1 MKKYN
6 YILLGMLSLFF
17 VTTLTSCSDYFDQ
30 VPDDRLSLEEIF
42 KTRDGALKYLSNVYT
57 FLPDEFNQRQV
68 HETSLYRTPGPWT
81 GASDETEWT
90 SSGNKAKL
98 INNNSID
105 ATENTMVLYRWK
117 SWYSGIHE
125 SAVFTKY
132 VDQAPLTASER
143 AQWKAEAKALRAIY
157 YFYLVRTYGP
167 VPVLEDDYALDT
179 PSNELQLSRSTV
191 DRCFDFIV
199 SELKEAQN
207 AGLLEDA
214 SSDKTTGVGRIDKAI
229 AQAFIIEALTY
240 RASWLFNGEC
250 TYYADMANPD
260 GTRLFPSKPDAA
272 TIKADWQKVVTE
284 CQKFFADYGNRFQ
297 LMYTDKSGKSVAGPD
312 AEGFN
317 PYESYR
323 RAIRTLFSE
332 MGNNKEMIF
341 YRMDN
346 AAGTMQYDRMP
357 NKSGNTN
364 DYRGGSL
371 LGATQEMVDAYF
383 MANGMSPVTGY
394 AADGVTPIIN
404 EASGYKEDGTS
415 SSDYK
420 SADGTLYAPA
430 GTRNMY
436 VNREPRF
443 YADITFSNSKWF
455 SGTEGDYTV
464 DFTYSGNC
472 GKAQGNNDFT
482 STGYLVRK
490 NMDSGD
496 CNQNLVCVLLRLTNI
511 YFDYIEALAYVD
523 PSHAD
528 IWKYMNL
535 IRERAGIPG
544 YGTASLPKAT
554 TTSEIMKLI
563 QKEKRIE
570 LSFENCRYFDVRRW
584 GLTNEFFNKPVHGMN
599 VNYDGNEFYKRT
611 EITSRNFDR
620 QYFFPI
626 PQSEIDIDK
635 NLVQNEG
642 F

>member
-260 GTRLFPSKPDAA
+260 GTRLFPSQPDAA

-297 LMYTDKSGKSVAGPD
+297 LMYTDKSGKSVAGLMLRD
-312 AEGFN
+312 SILMSLIAV
-317 PYESYR
+317 
-323 RAIRTLFSE
+323 LSE
-332 MGNNKEMIF
+332 RYSQKW
-341 YRMDN
+341 
-346 AAGTMQYDRMP
+346 
-357 NKSGNTN
+357 
-364 DYRGGSL
+364 
-371 LGATQEMVDAYF
+371 V
-383 MANGMSPVTGY
+383 
-394 AADGVTPIIN
+394 
-404 EASGYKEDGTS
+404 
-415 SSDYK
+415 
-420 SADGTLYAPA
+420 
-430 GTRNMY
+430 
-436 VNREPRF
+436 
-443 YADITFSNSKWF
+443 ITK
-455 SGTEGDYTV
+455 
-464 DFTYSGNC
+464 
-472 GKAQGNNDFT
+472 K
-482 STGYLVRK
+482 
-490 NMDSGD
+490 
-496 CNQNLVCVLLRLTNI
+496 
-511 YFDYIEALAYVD
+511 
-523 PSHAD
+523 
-528 IWKYMNL
+528 
-535 IRERAGIPG
+535 
-544 YGTASLPKAT
+544 
-554 TTSEIMKLI
+554 
-563 QKEKRIE
+563 
-570 LSFENCRYFDVRRW
+570 
-584 GLTNEFFNKPVHGMN
+584 
-599 VNYDGNEFYKRT
+599 
-611 EITSRNFDR
+611 
-620 QYFFPI
+620 
-626 PQSEIDIDK
+626 
-635 NLVQNEG
+635 
-642 F
+642 

>member
-260 GTRLFPSKPDAA
+260 GTRLFPSQPDAA

-341 YRMDN
+341 IVWIMRQVLCSMIVCPISQVIQMITEV
-346 AAGTMQYDRMP
+346 AACWELHKRWLMPILWPMVCHLLQAMQ
-357 NKSGNTN
+357 
-364 DYRGGSL
+364 L
-371 LGATQEMVDAYF
+371 MV
-383 MANGMSPVTGY
+383 S
-394 AADGVTPIIN
+394 
-404 EASGYKEDGTS
+404 
-415 SSDYK
+415 
-420 SADGTLYAPA
+420 
-430 GTRNMY
+430 
-436 VNREPRF
+436 
-443 YADITFSNSKWF
+443 
-455 SGTEGDYTV
+455 
-464 DFTYSGNC
+464 
-472 GKAQGNNDFT
+472 
-482 STGYLVRK
+482 
-490 NMDSGD
+490 
-496 CNQNLVCVLLRLTNI
+496 LRLSMR
-511 YFDYIEALAYVD
+511 L
-523 PSHAD
+523 
-528 IWKYMNL
+528 
-535 IRERAGIPG
+535 RAI
-544 YGTASLPKAT
+544 
-554 TTSEIMKLI
+554 
-563 QKEKRIE
+563 
-570 LSFENCRYFDVRRW
+570 
-584 GLTNEFFNKPVHGMN
+584 
-599 VNYDGNEFYKRT
+599 KRT
-611 EITSRNFDR
+611 ALLHQTINRQMVLFMHRLEHAICMLTANRVSMLISLSVILNGSQVQKAIIQLTSLIVETVVRLR
-620 QYFFPI
+620 VTMTLP
-626 PQSEIDIDK
+626 
-635 NLVQNEG
+635 VQAIWYVRIWIRVTVIKTW
-642 F
+642 FVCCSA

>member
-1 MKKYN
+1 
-6 YILLGMLSLFF
+6 
-17 VTTLTSCSDYFDQ
+17 
-30 VPDDRLSLEEIF
+30 
-42 KTRDGALKYLSNVYT
+42 
-57 FLPDEFNQRQV
+57 
-68 HETSLYRTPGPWT
+68 
-81 GASDETEWT
+81 
-90 SSGNKAKL
+90 
-98 INNNSID
+98 
-105 ATENTMVLYRWK
+105 MVLYRWK
-117 SWYSGIHE
+117 SWFSGIHE
-125 SAVFTKY
+125 AAVFTEN
-132 VDQAPLTASER
+132 VDQAPLTVTER
-143 AQWKAEAKALRAIY
+143 NQWKAEARALRAIY

-167 VPVLEDDYALDT
+167 VPLLEKDFPMDT
-179 PSNELQLSRSTV
+179 PSDELQLPRNTV
-191 DRCFDFIV
+191 DECFDFIV
-199 SELKEAQN
+199 SELKGAQN
-207 AGLLEDA
+207 DGLLDDA
-214 SSDKTTGVGRIDKAI
+214 STDKVSGYGRIDKAI

-260 GTRLFPSKPDAA
+260 GTRLFPSQPDAA

-443 YADITFSNSKWF
+443 YASVAFNGAFWALASAQD
-455 SGTEGDYTV
+455 GDRRNQQVWYYRGS
-464 DFTYSGNC
+464 DNG
-472 GKAQGNNDFT
+472 
-482 STGYLVRK
+482 RK
-490 NMDSGD
+490 NSSDYWIPTGIGVMKFVSPND
-496 CNQNLVCVLLRLTNI
+496 CNTNNGRIYDKVDIALR
-511 YFDYIEALAYVD
+511 YPYMVMMYAEALKELT
-523 PSHAD
+523 PSSSYEVTTWEGEP
-528 IWKYMNL
+528 ITVSRNTEE
-535 IRERAGIPG
+535 IRKAVLPVRMRAGVPD
-544 YGTASLPKAT
+544 YNEETYNDQTLFRK
-554 TTSEIMKLI
+554 KLI
-563 QKEKRIE
+563 HERQVE
-570 LSFENCRYFDVRRW
+570 FMGENQRYYDLRRW
-584 GLTNEFFNKPVHGMN
+584 KLAPVEESEQIYGYN
-599 VNYDGNEFYKRT
+599 VLMTESKKERFYERIRV
-611 EITSRNFDR
+611 ENLQANFSRKM
-620 QYFFPI
+620 YFWPM
-626 PQSEIDIDK
+626 P
-635 NLVQNEG
+635 QNELKRNRKMTQAPG
-642 F
+642 WETFD

>member
-260 GTRLFPSKPDAA
+260 GTRLFPSQPDAA

-364 DYRGGSL
+364 D
-371 LGATQEMVDAYF
+371 
-383 MANGMSPVTGY
+383 
-394 AADGVTPIIN
+394 
-404 EASGYKEDGTS
+404 
-415 SSDYK
+415 
-420 SADGTLYAPA
+420 
-430 GTRNMY
+430 
-436 VNREPRF
+436 
-443 YADITFSNSKWF
+443 
-455 SGTEGDYTV
+455 
-464 DFTYSGNC
+464 
-472 GKAQGNNDFT
+472 
-482 STGYLVRK
+482 
-490 NMDSGD
+490 
-496 CNQNLVCVLLRLTNI
+496 
-511 YFDYIEALAYVD
+511 
-523 PSHAD
+523 
-528 IWKYMNL
+528 
-535 IRERAGIPG
+535 
-544 YGTASLPKAT
+544 
-554 TTSEIMKLI
+554 
-563 QKEKRIE
+563 
-570 LSFENCRYFDVRRW
+570 
-584 GLTNEFFNKPVHGMN
+584 
-599 VNYDGNEFYKRT
+599 
-611 EITSRNFDR
+611 
-620 QYFFPI
+620 
-626 PQSEIDIDK
+626 
-635 NLVQNEG
+635 
-642 F
+642 